1 MTQKKETTLDDVMEA
16 LTHIMNFSEKNFQAI
31 REDIQG
37 VKRKLEK
44 LDNAVEIIQLRTE
57 NKELRSEKEKDL
69 SHTRFSELEQ
79 RIRAVELKV
88 AA

>member
-69 SHTRFSELEQ
+69 SHIRFSELEQ